1 MESKESVPQL
11 PSATDEPEPISGIS
25 YEKEALKLH
34 LTIITEDPGI
44 VNRNA
49 WPQQYLRNYRISSS
63 FDTNSI
69 KQK

>member
-25 YEKEALKLH
+25 REKEVLKLH

-44 VNRNA
+44 VNRSG
-49 WPQQYLRNYRISSS
+49 LIIIIS
-63 FDTNSI
+63 
-69 KQK
+69 QKLPKNIPSLLFYTQG